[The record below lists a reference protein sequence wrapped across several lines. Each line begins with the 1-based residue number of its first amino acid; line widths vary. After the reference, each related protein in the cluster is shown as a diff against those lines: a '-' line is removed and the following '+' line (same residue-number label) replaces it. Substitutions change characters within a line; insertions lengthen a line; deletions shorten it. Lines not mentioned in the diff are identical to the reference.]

1 MAVVFLQETPVA
13 GVCQCA
19 HCRTQDSR
27 TTKRNSSQSR
37 IVRPCAIE
45 IKPKI
50 ANKITMTTVKN
61 NEPKSLTAPKGRPVD
76 GESLRG
82 AAHAPRGRWSNA
94 RNCELPLTRAIE
106 PTGGP
111 GGSLKTLPYATG
123 YA

>member
-1 MAVVFLQETPVA
+1 MAVVFCRRPRRGGMSMRALSNAGLTNNQAQFVA
-13 GVCQCA
+13 
-19 HCRTQDSR
+19 
-27 TTKRNSSQSR
+27 QSR

-61 NEPKSLTAPKGRPVD
+61 NRPKSLTAPKGRPVD
-76 GESLRG
+76 GETLRG
-82 AAHAPRGRWSNA
+82 AAHARRWSNA
-94 RNCELPLTRAIE
+94 RNCKLPMTRAIE

-111 GGSLKTLPYATG
+111 DGSLKTLPYATG